1 MHQLRAPGG
10 PFVIGQGPNVLDM
23 ATAQSMYNSPEFVRA
38 YACEVEMA
46 KWLDL
51 PNWGFSG
58 HTDSQVIDAQAGMEA
73 DEMTKLSMQL
83 GSNLNHDVGYLDFGL
98 TGSLEEIVMVAEFIA
113 RNRCLLAE
121 LEVSPDTLA
130 VDVLVK
136 VGPGG
141 DFLGQRHTSRHLRS
155 SQWRP
160 ELLNRMSHDRWLAT
174 GGLDLT
180 EKARRKAREIV
191 ATHEVPPLTAD
202 LVARID
208 AAIAGL

>member
-1 MHQLRAPGG
+1 
-10 PFVIGQGPNVLDM
+10 
-23 ATAQSMYNSPEFVRA
+23 
-38 YACEVEMA
+38 
-46 KWLDL
+46 
-51 PNWGFSG
+51 
-58 HTDSQVIDAQAGMEA
+58 
-73 DEMTKLSMQL
+73 MQL
-83 GSNLNHDVGYLDFGL
+83 GSNLNHDVVYLDFGL

-160 ELLNRMSHDRWLAT
+160 ELLNRMSHDRWLET

-180 EKARRKAREIV
+180 EKARRKARAIV
-191 ATHEVPPLTAD
+191 ATHEVAPLAAD